1 MHITL
6 YSDYSIRTLIY
17 LGLRPGRVVPIHEI
31 ADAHRVSHHYL
42 LKVANELSALGY
54 VDTIRGRTGGVR
66 LSRAPSSINLGA
78 LMRSTEPAG
87 GVLDCVTNDK
97 ADCMIVPACRLRSA
111 LAEAEAAFYAIL
123 DRLTLRDLL
132 GPSAELR
139 GFLGIDATT

>member
-6 YSDYSIRTLIY
+6 YSDYSIRMLIY
-17 LGLRPGRVVPIHEI
+17 LGLRPGHVVPIHEI
-31 ADAHRVSHHYL
+31 ADAHGVSQHYL
-42 LKVANELSALGY
+42 LKVANELSSLGY
-54 VDTIRGRTGGVR
+54 IDSIRGRSGGVR
-66 LSRAPSSINLGA
+66 LSRAPKSINLGA

-97 ADCMIVPACRLRSA
+97 ADCMIVPACRLRAA

-123 DRLTLRDLL
+123 DRLTLGDLL
-132 GPSAELR
+132 GPAAELK